1 MEEMLRSASHFSE
14 PCSAGVRNRTGKIA
28 SRSSHKE
35 KRLIKG
41 LIGALIILCALV
53 VCLAVISLKPVIL
66 PHLPENIASYETE
79 PATEEVW
86 TVTEASPDNLLPE
99 SDNPVIREANRRAEM
114 YDYEGAANLIRQI
127 EGYES
132 DEVCVRALKAY
143 DELASQ
149 TVVWTDYGSITHVF
163 FHILVVD
170 EELAFASEKR
180 DDYNKVMTTVDEF
193 KKIIQ
198 SMYDRGY
205 VLISLHK
212 IARMEQQPDGTMK
225 MVKQEIRLP
234 RGKKPFVLSEDD
246 VCYYEYMKGH
256 GFATKLCLDAN
267 GKVVNEYVERD
278 GSVSYGSYDVLTI
291 LEDFIAEH
299 PDFSYQGS
307 KGILAFTGYDGVLGY
322 RTSDFWYTENCPYY
336 ISNEKND
343 REKREDHTSPNLNI
357 EQDKVTARAVA
368 DAIKALGWEMAS
380 HSWGHLNMK
389 GETYERVAW
398 DTDMWEREVQPI
410 IGDTDII
417 LYPLGADVGEW
428 MPTEYSAA
436 NAKYMKLKEAGFT
449 YFCNVD
455 GAQYWLQYGDEYM
468 RQARRNLD
476 GMMIYKQIVYPDR
489 MLVTDLFDAEE
500 VFDDSR
506 PVPVP
511 GVVLPTEA
519 QTQES
524 TQENGE

>member
-1 MEEMLRSASHFSE
+1 MKKHEMRPYGQTDKDSDA
-14 PCSAGVRNRTGKIA
+14 
-28 SRSSHKE
+28 
-35 KRLIKG
+35 KRKG
-41 LIGALIILCALV
+41 LIRGLIGVLILLCAV
-53 VCLAVISLKPVIL
+53 VAVLSVITLKPVEM
-66 PHLPENIASYETE
+66 PHLPANIEDFETE
-79 PATEEVW
+79 AETEAVW
-86 TVTEASPDNLLPE
+86 AVTEASPENLLAD
-99 SDNPVIREANRRAEM
+99 SDDPVIREANRLALM
-114 YDYEGAANLIRQI
+114 YDYDGAAARIMSVP
-127 EGYES
+127 GYETNELYT
-132 DEVCVRALKAY
+132 DAIKNYAYLK
-143 DELASQ
+143 DQ
-149 TVVWTDYGSITHVF
+149 TVVWTDYTKITHIF

-170 EELAFASEKR
+170 EELAFSSDKR

-212 IARMEQQPDGTMK
+212 IARMELQPDGSTR

-246 VCYYEYMKGH
+246 VCYYEYMQGH
-256 GFATKLCLDAN
+256 GFATKLCVNEN
-267 GKVVNEYVERD
+267 GKVVNEYIERD
-278 GSVSYGSYDVLTI
+278 GTVSYGSYDVLPI

-322 RTSDFWYTENCPYY
+322 RTSDFWYTDNCPYY
-336 ISNEKND
+336 VSNEKND

-357 EQDKVTARAVA
+357 EQDKQTARMVA

-389 GETYERVAW
+389 SVSYERVVW

-428 MPTEYSAA
+428 MPTEYSEA
-436 NAKYMKLKEAGFT
+436 NAKYMKLKEAGYN

-455 GAQYWLQYGDEYM
+455 SAQYWMQYGDQYL

-476 GMMIYKQIVYPDR
+476 GMMMYKQIVYPEK
-489 MLVTDLFDAEE
+489 MLTGDLFDVEE
-500 VFDDSR
+500 VFDQSR
-506 PVPVP
+506 PLPVP
-511 GVVLPTEA
+511 GVVLPTVE
-519 QTQES
+519 TG
-524 TQENGE
+524 ENG